1 MRIISIMGII
11 QWGPTLQSM
20 YILIH
25 NMRGRHLLPHLLLV
39 ESAFHITLIYE
50 ETIRYEQSS
59 LHMVSQTVNEYL
71 CG

>member
-1 MRIISIMGII
+1 MGSNFAIDVHPYS
-11 QWGPTLQSM
+11 QYAEKAPTTT
-20 YILIH
+20 
-25 NMRGRHLLPHLLLV
+25 HLLLV

>member
-1 MRIISIMGII
+1 
-11 QWGPTLQSM
+11 M

-25 NMRGRHLLPHLLLV
+25 NMRRRDLLLV

-50 ETIRYEQSS
+50 ETIRYEESS
-59 LHMVSQTVNEYL
+59 LHMVSQIVNEYL